1 MLQAEPTAG
10 IDSGKHHLDV
20 AIVPGLDRIRL
31 ENTAAGV
38 AALVAW
44 LRARGVRVVG
54 IEASGG
60 VERQARD
67 ALLEAGMTVRVFDP
81 GRVRHYAKA
90 KGRRAK
96 SDPLDAA
103 LIAEFTAAFPEAPSA
118 VRDPEREELAGLVRV
133 RQLVVAKRADLVKGL
148 ASAPPAARALMRDAI
163 TGLKAAE
170 AALEAA
176 VAERVAANPG
186 MARAA
191 AALASAPGVGP
202 VTAAMLTALLP
213 ELGHVTGARIAAL
226 VGVAPFDDDS
236 GARHGRRRISGGR
249 GDVRRAL
256 YMATL
261 HVTCGRG
268 VLGEFYRR
276 LIDRGKPPKV
286 ALAACMRKLVVRL
299 NAMLTAGTTW
309 QERPA

>member
-1 MLQAEPTAG
+1 
-10 IDSGKHHLDV
+10 
-20 AIVPGLDRIRL
+20 
-31 ENTAAGV
+31 
-38 AALVAW
+38 
-44 LRARGVRVVG
+44 
-54 IEASGG
+54 
-60 VERQARD
+60 
-67 ALLEAGMTVRVFDP
+67 
-81 GRVRHYAKA
+81 
-90 KGRRAK
+90 
-96 SDPLDAA
+96 
-103 LIAEFTAAFPEAPSA
+103 
-118 VRDPEREELAGLVRV
+118 
-133 RQLVVAKRADLVKGL
+133 
-148 ASAPPAARALMRDAI
+148 
-163 TGLKAAE
+163 
-170 AALEAA
+170 

-202 VTAAMLTALLP
+202 VAAAMLAALSP

-226 VGVAPFDDDS
+226 AGVAPFDDDS

-256 YMATL
+256 HMATL

-276 LIDRGKPPKV
+276 LIDRGKPPKA

>member
-1 MLQAEPTAG
+1 MLQTEPMAG

-44 LRARGVRVVG
+44 LRAR
-54 IEASGG
+54 
-60 VERQARD
+60 
-67 ALLEAGMTVRVFDP
+67 
-81 GRVRHYAKA
+81 VRHHAKA

-96 SDPLDAA
+96 SDPIDAA
-103 LIAEFTAAFPEAPSA
+103 LVAELTAAFPDAPST

-148 ASAPPAARALMRDAI
+148 ASAPPAARALRRDAI

-202 VTAAMLTALLP
+202 VAAAMLAALSP

-236 GARHGRRRISGGR
+236 GERHGRRRISGGR
-249 GDVRRAL
+249 GDARRAL
-256 YMATL
+256 DMAALGAT
-261 HVTCGRG
+261 RSKG

-276 LIDRGKPPKV
+276 LVGRGKPPKV

-299 NAMLTAGTTW
+299 NAMLAAGTPW
-309 QERPA
+309 REEPA